1 MRRTR
6 KLSPNNREEWRSI
19 HDQDEFVR
27 ARFLLSP
34 PWASQDRISSEHISL
49 FLWPRLYRRRT
60 EMNRKTIS
68 INVNGIE
75 RKVEVEARTTLL
87 DLVREQFGL
96 TGAKLG
102 CDIQVCGACTL
113 LLDGKPVSAC
123 SVLAVDADGCDV
135 LTVEGLGGKGKL
147 DPIQEAFMEFGALQC
162 GYCTSGFIL
171 TAKALLEE
179 CPKPSDEQIRN
190 YLAGNFCRCGCYQ
203 EIMEA
208 VKNVASLSRR

>member
-1 MRRTR
+1 
-6 KLSPNNREEWRSI
+6 
-19 HDQDEFVR
+19 
-27 ARFLLSP
+27 
-34 PWASQDRISSEHISL
+34 
-49 FLWPRLYRRRT
+49 
-60 EMNRKTIS
+60 MNRKTIS
-68 INVNGIE
+68 INVNGVE
-75 RKVEVEARTTLL
+75 RSVEVEARTTLL

-123 SVLAVDADGCDV
+123 SVLAIDAEGYEV
-135 LTVEGLGGKGKL
+135 VTIEGLDSSGKL

-171 TAKALLEE
+171 TAKALLDE
-179 CPKPSDEQIRN
+179 CRHPSDEQIRN

-203 EIMEA
+203 EIMQA
-208 VKNVASLSRR
+208 VKNVVSLSRR

>member
-1 MRRTR
+1 M
-6 KLSPNNREEWRSI
+6 K
-19 HDQDEFVR
+19 
-27 ARFLLSP
+27 
-34 PWASQDRISSEHISL
+34 
-49 FLWPRLYRRRT
+49 
-60 EMNRKTIS
+60 RKTITLR
-68 INVNGIE
+68 VNGVE
-75 RKVEVEARTTLL
+75 RSAEVEARTTLL
-87 DLVREQFGL
+87 DLVREQFGS
-96 TGAKLG
+96 TAAKLG

-123 SVLAVDADGCDV
+123 SVLAVDADGYEV
-135 LTVEGLGGKGKL
+135 VTVEGLGSHGKL

-203 EIMEA
+203 EIIQA
-208 VKNVASLSRR
+208 VKNVFRVLE